1 MSWEICE
8 TILSWEDFM
17 EILLDVKSRRNS
29 RTLLAAW
36 KTVGSLIEIGVEDGD
51 VVEPISLSFEKDVL
65 TGTTTVTFQQG
76 IPHFISSCG
85 KIFLDNGDYNFR
97 IVK

>member
-1 MSWEICE
+1 MSWELCE

-17 EILLDVKSRRNS
+17 EILLDVKSRTR
-29 RTLLAAW
+29 LAAW
-36 KTVGSLIEIGVEDGD
+36 KTVGSLIEIGAEEGD

-65 TGTTTVTFQQG
+65 TGTATVTFQQG

-85 KIFLDNGDYNFR
+85 KILLDDGDYNFR